1 MREDLPDLA
10 AGIWRH
16 YKGPLYQVFGYAHD
30 ANVMSGTTYDV
41 GDIGTWSNEAHEWL
55 ALEERFVVVYM
66 ALQLDGA
73 HTGPRMAVRTASDF
87 WTAVCGLRDCPQYG
101 LPFEPDAFGGCIRCK
116 DAPTPRFTYVGTVW
130 EGDGG

>member
-1 MREDLPDLA
+1 MTEDLPDLA

-30 ANVMSGTTYDV
+30 ANADGDPRGQWTVADV
-41 GDIGTWSNEAHEWL
+41 NGDP
-55 ALEERFVVVYM
+55 LEERFVVVYM

-73 HTGPRMAVRTASDF
+73 HTGPRTTVRTASDF

-130 EGDGG
+130 EGNGG